1 MKKCIA
7 VLLLFTLSVLCV
19 TVLPVHGE
27 EEIYDRVIRLHV
39 LANSDGE
46 EDQALKL
53 CVRDAVL
60 ARAKEL
66 LGDVTTMEEAE
77 ATLAASL
84 EDLAESAAVCLA
96 ANGSEYPVR
105 VTLGKEQYP
114 TRYYEKL
121 AFPAGEYL
129 SLRVLIGEGAG
140 KNWWCV
146 LFPPLC
152 LSAASAKGDTTK
164 LAAGLTEEQYRM
176 ITETESPKYKLRFKV
191 LETAKEWLS

>member
-1 MKKCIA
+1 MKKIVA
-7 VLLLFTLSVLCV
+7 VILFLTLSVLCV

-27 EEIYDRVIRLHV
+27 EEIYDSVIRLHV

-53 CVRDAVL
+53 KVRDAVL
-60 ARAKEL
+60 ARADAL
-66 LGDVTTMEEAE
+66 LADVTSMEQAE
-77 ATLAASL
+77 QILAASL
-84 EDLAESAAVCLA
+84 GDLAESAAACLG

-129 SLRVLIGEGAG
+129 SLRVLIGAGAG

-152 LSAASAKGDTTK
+152 LSAASAKGDTAK
-164 LAAGLTEEQYRM
+164 LAAGLTEDQYRM
-176 ITETESPKYKLRFKV
+176 ITESDSPKYKLRFKV
-191 LETAKEWLS
+191 LETAREWLN